1 MDAGSFN
8 PTFKPPQREKTDEVL
23 QEVEVRNSRI
33 RYLSQAATRDRK
45 ITDFLRQNTVVSMN
59 IFSDKLMNKLFGKSD
74 QRVSFKHMYYT
85 IQGFG
90 VLLSKTVIW
99 NLFLDAERKARTEA
113 EDVNPSWPKDSETFE
128 RKDFTNARVN
138 FLFHMT
144 ESYKNWQR
152 KPVPRWK
159 TDLVWA
165 MFTGKF
171 LKGNG
176 CNFLSTLLILIMT
189 ILLVTVSAFPMGT
202 GIFDT
207 YLLCKVIMGMYAMGT
222 LWYFC
227 SLLSEYW
234 YPYTYGGLVVNLIFL
249 VSSSTF
255 CVILSHVIT
264 PGYYDDMGCFQC
276 PSCTETTDKLCYEFR
291 NVVSVNYDWTEANT
305 CSCALEERLRRTEPL
320 IPYGKASEYCGGEDC
335 SCHGILANSAN
346 WNLSDSTQEY
356 YKCLYFSRTGTPLFF
371 FFGVLIIIFMVI
383 NILASLF
390 CCIYLIMMCAGCGKG
405 AFQYFVCCGINF
417 EKEQEEAK
425 DSMCKMKGLCDV
437 EMATK
442 L

>member
-159 TDLVWA
+159 TDLV
-165 MFTGKF
+165 
-171 LKGNG
+171 
-176 CNFLSTLLILIMT
+176 
-189 ILLVTVSAFPMGT
+189 
-202 GIFDT
+202 
-207 YLLCKVIMGMYAMGT
+207 
-222 LWYFC
+222 
-227 SLLSEYW
+227 
-234 YPYTYGGLVVNLIFL
+234 
-249 VSSSTF
+249 
-255 CVILSHVIT
+255 
-264 PGYYDDMGCFQC
+264 
-276 PSCTETTDKLCYEFR
+276 
-291 NVVSVNYDWTEANT
+291 
-305 CSCALEERLRRTEPL
+305 
-320 IPYGKASEYCGGEDC
+320 
-335 SCHGILANSAN
+335 
-346 WNLSDSTQEY
+346 
-356 YKCLYFSRTGTPLFF
+356 
-371 FFGVLIIIFMVI
+371 
-383 NILASLF
+383 
-390 CCIYLIMMCAGCGKG
+390 
-405 AFQYFVCCGINF
+405 
-417 EKEQEEAK
+417 
-425 DSMCKMKGLCDV
+425 
-437 EMATK
+437 
-442 L
+442 